1 MPNPAHGLQDRDVLD
16 YMATYLGTLREW
28 PGADALEVLADLIG
42 RVRPHPGGD
51 DATFRREFVEVTGRE
66 IPADWDQGERTED
79 EDDEEEEL

>member
-1 MPNPAHGLQDRDVLD
+1 MIHNPEHGLQDRDVLD
-16 YMATYLGTLREW
+16 YMATYLGTLEEW
-28 PGADALEVLADLIG
+28 SGADALDVIADLIG

-79 EDDEEEEL
+79 EDEEEEL